1 MPTTNKNE
9 EERKEKI
16 ERVNRNPKYLKPPTQ
31 TLNKRIEPKL
41 DFRMNKFGF
50 EFLRYLESTPLIDS
64 IF

>member
-31 TLNKRIEPKL
+31 TLNKRIELKL
-41 DFRMNKFGF
+41 DF
-50 EFLRYLESTPLIDS
+50 
-64 IF
+64 